1 MLGKETFDVCVPE
14 SELYEL
20 AQALVDA
27 ESPNPPGDVRLPL
40 EVAADYLTRN
50 GIPFIRVSCDKE
62 YKKVNLVARVFGGAD
77 GPHLVM
83 NAHLDVFPVANAR
96 KPEPPRAEVDD
107 VDGAPLVVRGRGAV
121 DMKGGA
127 ASFMVAL
134 KLLHERRAQLHGRVT
149 LCLVC
154 DEETF
159 GPYGSR
165 ALLEMFPD
173 LYGDALLSTEPSST
187 AVVRIGERGFV
198 WGEAEFLGE
207 GGHGAYPGGRKSPI
221 ERASEF
227 IADMRASI
235 PPEWTQAASVTGGK
249 ISHDLLAPKG
259 KSFVDGVSLNFGTI
273 GGGLTVNMKA
283 DKCRV
288 GLDLRVPLGRT
299 TEEIVDLVQAVV
311 ARHDGTFTLNNSS
324 EPNKSDENDPLFRI
338 MKETVQRITGSA
350 PAFAVGLG
358 CTDARLWRQGGI
370 PAAVYGPD
378 PSTMAHDDE
387 KVTLA
392 ELSKVA
398 NVHLQTALQFLGANR

>member
-1 MLGKETFDVCVPE
+1 MFNVGVPE

-40 EVAADYLTRN
+40 EVAAGYLARN
-50 GIPFIRVSCDKE
+50 GIPFIRVSCDSE
-62 YKKVNLVARVFGGAD
+62 YKKVNLVARVFGGAS

-83 NAHLDVFPVANAR
+83 NAHLDVFPVSNAR
-96 KPEPPRAEVDD
+96 KPGKPPAAHDPAQA
-107 VDGAPLVVRGRGAV
+107 GPLVVRGRGAV

-127 ASFMVAL
+127 AAFMVAL
-134 KLLHERRAQLHGRVT
+134 KLLHERREQLHGRVT

-207 GGHGAYPGGRKSPI
+207 GGHGAYPGGAKSPI
-221 ERASEF
+221 ELASEF
-227 IADMRASI
+227 IGDLRGAIPEAWKQEASA
-235 PPEWTQAASVTGGK
+235 PGGK
-249 ISHDLLAPKG
+249 MSHDLLAPKG
-259 KSFVDGVSLNFGTI
+259 KSFVDSVSLNFGTI

-288 GLDLRVPLGRT
+288 GVDLRVPLGKT
-299 TEEIVDLVQAVV
+299 TDEIVAIVREVA
-311 ARHDGTFTLNNSS
+311 ARHGGTFRLNNSS
-324 EPNKSDENDPLFRI
+324 EPNKSDENGPLFRI
-338 MKETVQRITGSA
+338 LKETVERVTGSP
-350 PAFAVGLG
+350 PAFAIGLG
-358 CTDARLWRQGGI
+358 CTDARLWRQGGV

-392 ELSKVA
+392 ELCKVA
-398 NVHLQTALQFLGANR
+398 NVHLQTALQFLGGTR